1 MIGRQFAKRPS
12 DLVGICDLAIALDF
26 DRACSLRLQF
36 FDSEV
41 EQKKVEALR
50 STPDESFGAS
60 APPQFRAAPEIS
72 EHN

>member
-12 DLVGICDLAIALDF
+12 DLVGICDVGIALDF

-41 EQKKVEALR
+41 EQKRAEALR
-50 STPDESFGAS
+50 SPSDESFGAS
-60 APPQFRAAPEIS
+60 APPQFRVSPELS